1 MSKKSISNTKTKPFA
16 RTRMLF
22 STILGIDIPDE
33 NSGLDS
39 YINKVNVQSS
49 DEDKENA
56 KIAQALKDS
65 LDAINDSLFSRF
77 SSNTASKNSSKFSLK
92 AEETNVPSK
101 SSKRC
106 VKEISNEDEQDLT
119 L

>member
-1 MSKKSISNTKTKPFA
+1 MSKKSISNNKTKPFA

-22 STILGIDIPDE
+22 STFLGIDIPDE

-49 DEDKENA
+49 EEDKENA
-56 KIAQALKDS
+56 KIAQTLKDS
-65 LDAINDSLFSRF
+65 LNAINDSLFSRD
-77 SSNTASKNSSKFSLK
+77 SNTTSKNSSKFSLK

-106 VKEISNEDEQDLT
+106 VKEISKEDEQDLT